1 MPLAPPHDAQVFS
14 TLEELI
20 LSVNTHAG
28 SEGYAVVTA
37 RSKKSDLGI
46 KRKVWLRCDRG
57 GSNRIP
63 RGRDRP
69 HTNTRIIDC
78 QFKVTA
84 VRNRVDGTWLLE
96 VINPF
101 HNHEATIAGSHPTL
115 RKMAMT
121 EEIKNDISRQL
132 TVQTAPSK
140 ILSTLRIDTD
150 NNNPLFK
157 PRDIYNIKA
166 QLRRDTLGPLTPV
179 QALMQELDQNDWT
192 YNYQKDIR
200 NQITHL
206 FFVRGTSQT
215 LLKVNHEVLVMD
227 CTYKTNRYKLPLL
240 IISGQTALHTN
251 FYVAFCFM
259 AKEKQVD
266 YEWTLGQLKSLY
278 AQLQLPDPVVVV
290 TDMERGLMNAVRL
303 IFPNTNHLLC
313 LWHIN
318 KNVTANCKKDFN
330 TKEEWDDFISA
341 WTSVVYAASRVDYE
355 SAWQGMND
363 TYYLTHEKCLDYLR
377 ETYIMSF
384 HRRFVKFQ
392 VLHFGT
398 TTTSRGEGGHAAL
411 KRHLRVSTGNEYNPK
426 KHSILTEL

>member
-1 MPLAPPHDAQVFS
+1 
-14 TLEELI
+14 
-20 LSVNTHAG
+20 
-28 SEGYAVVTA
+28 
-37 RSKKSDLGI
+37 
-46 KRKVWLRCDRG
+46 
-57 GSNRIP
+57 
-63 RGRDRP
+63 
-69 HTNTRIIDC
+69 
-78 QFKVTA
+78 
-84 VRNRVDGTWLLE
+84 
-96 VINPF
+96 
-101 HNHEATIAGSHPTL
+101 
-115 RKMAMT
+115 
-121 EEIKNDISRQL
+121 
-132 TVQTAPSK
+132 
-140 ILSTLRIDTD
+140 
-150 NNNPLFK
+150 
-157 PRDIYNIKA
+157 
-166 QLRRDTLGPLTPV
+166 
-179 QALMQELDQNDWT
+179 MQELDQNDWT

-215 LLKVNHEVLVMD
+215 LLKVNHEFLVMD

-363 TYYLTHEKCLDYLR
+363 TYYLTHRECLDYLR

-384 HRRFVKFQ
+384 HRRFVKFQTDQ

-411 KRHLRVSTGNEYNPK
+411 KRHLGVSTGNEYNPK